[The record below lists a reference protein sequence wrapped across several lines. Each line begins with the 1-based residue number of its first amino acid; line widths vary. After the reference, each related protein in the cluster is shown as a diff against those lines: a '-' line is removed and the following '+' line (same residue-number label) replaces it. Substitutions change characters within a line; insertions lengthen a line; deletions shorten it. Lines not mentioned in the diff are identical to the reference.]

1 MKKHYICRTVNELP
15 DYMQAQINIS
25 GDETIVAGYVFNAN
39 ELENTYGNVSV
50 YELEKITDSKT
61 QTPAILL
68 NNGFET
74 LNDKKRPKGNSD
86 YTTYTY
92 KNGEVVTA
100 IRLLPEVKLEI
111 SVDSIVLADAVDEIG
126 KSSGY
131 LIPVNNDMRLHYYK
145 NIDVGKLPKTFLKV
159 EAVKAFRLGGKFGD
173 ECAKTF
179 VARVQEIVS
188 GGLDTSDATATAS
201 DILKGKTAY
210 VKGEKITGDLEIKYN
225 ATISSYTKGTSIA
238 KNISEVDFTNVDT
251 STITSMAYMFE
262 NCNLLTT
269 INNLNT
275 SNVID
280 MNNMFYNC
288 YLLSTLP
295 TLDTSKVT
303 NMRNTFS
310 NCSSLSDISKLDT
323 SNVIDM
329 SGMLS
334 YCRVL
339 NTIPELDTGKATNM
353 YNLFSGCS
361 RLTFIPQLNTSNVT
375 NMGNLFL
382 NCKSLETIP
391 ELDLGEVTNLYQFAS
406 DCQSLTTV
414 PELNTENATEMS
426 YMFSSCPSLSD
437 ESLNN
442 ILAMCTKATKVTS
455 AKTLRIIGLT
465 SNQATK
471 CKTLSNWADFEA
483 AGWTTGY

>member
-39 ELENTYGNVSV
+39 ELENIYGNVSV
-50 YELEKITDSKT
+50 YELEKIIDNKT

-74 LNDKKRPKGNSD
+74 LNDKRRPKGNSD

-111 SVDSIVLADAVDEIG
+111 SVDSIVLVDAVDEIG

-145 NIDVGKLPKTFLKV
+145 NIDASKLPKTFLKV

-173 ECAKTF
+173 EYAKTF

-225 ATISSYTKGTSIA
+225 ATISSYTKGTNIEKS
-238 KNISEVDFTNVDT
+238 ISEVDFANVDT

-262 NCNLLTT
+262 YCYLLTT
-269 INNLNT
+269 VNNLNT

-280 MNNMFYNC
+280 MTRMFSNC
-288 YLLSTLP
+288 YSLSTLP

-303 NMRNTFS
+303 NMNNTFS
-310 NCSSLSDISKLDT
+310 DCHSLSDISKLDT

-329 SGMLS
+329 SNMLAG
-334 YCRVL
+334 CRVL
-339 NTIPELDTGKATNM
+339 ETIPELDTGKVTNM
-353 YNLFSGCS
+353 YNLFSECS
-361 RLTFIPQLNTSNVT
+361 KLTFIPQLNTSNVT
-375 NMGNLFL
+375 NMGNLFF
-382 NCKSLETIP
+382 NCLSLETIP

-406 DCQSLTTV
+406 NCESLTTV
-414 PELNTENATEMS
+414 PELNTENATNMS
-426 YMFSSCPSLSD
+426 YMFSGCPSLSD
-437 ESLNN
+437 ESFNN

-465 SNQATK
+465 SKQATK
-471 CKTLSNWADFEA
+471 CTTLSNWADFEA